1 MTRFRILLFNRHEPY
16 CFLLARTL
24 HQFDVVT
31 PPGRPD
37 HAREWNSAFRPL
49 PSNCVEVSLD
59 EAEATARTGR
69 YDVAVCM
76 DLQDLNI
83 SAEWRVP
90 RVHVALDAIEAGPA
104 AEQLYPLLNVV
115 EVAYPSERKRR
126 EWGWSGTVVAPG
138 IDANDYGGYTGAWV
152 RVLRVGN
159 FLRERDAS
167 RGFSIQEKI
176 LNGGDAIGFLGGRL
190 TIPSTT
196 LGINP
201 TIPGVKPA
209 RSWDDLKI
217 QYRSHRLFL
226 STLPPDHEDGYNLA
240 LLEAMA
246 TGMPV
251 VALANPSCPIVDGEN
266 GFVSDDPRVLRGRII
281 ELLRNPDLARQ
292 LGERAHRT
300 VMEQF
305 GIGCFLAE
313 WERILQAAG
322 DRGSLSLPGPVE
334 IPAPPVVASDD
345 CSPFA
350 WSAADV
356 GWAVGGCRPDDFHLL
371 GVRLERL
378 SPERW
383 WGELIAFRSDR
394 HRPMIWRGM
403 TVTAGEGDHL
413 SMRLP
418 PCVQGLPPF
427 WREDLSEW
435 VERGVQSFL
444 SDTVRRGA
452 PRGILEPPLPDG
464 IGPFDGTWIVPD
476 DADARSYLRRAR
488 RYCWASGF
496 AEDRVVLDL
505 GCGVGDG
512 SRILARRARRVVGV
526 DSDHRAASFASLSYG
541 DERLAFQS
549 ADQGRLPFAGGSF
562 GLVVAVGLSS
572 SSSGFFDTLGEAL
585 RVLRPSGRLALS
597 CRLEERKTV
606 AAWLE
611 ERFEAVTFWGQR
623 PELGRAEITDE
634 FAIETLGGNDESFV
648 ALAESPRLE
657 SATGASTA
665 SPGEEL
671 WRFPEPLLAL
681 HSAVA
686 PGANGK

>member
-1 MTRFRILLFNRHEPY
+1 
-16 CFLLARTL
+16 
-24 HQFDVVT
+24 
-31 PPGRPD
+31 
-37 HAREWNSAFRPL
+37 
-49 PSNCVEVSLD
+49 
-59 EAEATARTGR
+59 
-69 YDVAVCM
+69 
-76 DLQDLNI
+76 
-83 SAEWRVP
+83 
-90 RVHVALDAIEAGPA
+90 
-104 AEQLYPLLNVV
+104 
-115 EVAYPSERKRR
+115 
-126 EWGWSGTVVAPG
+126 
-138 IDANDYGGYTGAWV
+138 V
-152 RVLRVGN
+152 RGLRVGN

-176 LNGGDAIGFLGGRL
+176 LNGGDEIGFLGGRL
-190 TIPSTT
+190 TIPSTI

-209 RSWDDLKI
+209 RNWEDLKT

-251 VALANPSCPIVDGEN
+251 VALANPSCPVVDGEN
-266 GFVSDDPRVLRGRII
+266 GFVSDDPRILRGRII
-281 ELLRNPDLARQ
+281 ELLRNPDLACQ
-292 LGERAHRT
+292 LGELSRRT

-305 GIGCFLAE
+305 GIDRFVAE
-313 WERILQAAG
+313 WERILHSAG
-322 DRGSLSLPGPVE
+322 DRGSLSLPAPVE
-334 IPAPPVVASDD
+334 NTVPLAVASED
-345 CSPFA
+345 CSLLA

-356 GWAVGGCRPDDFHLL
+356 GWAIGGCPPDEFHLL

-394 HRPMIWRGM
+394 RRPMIWRGV
-403 TVTAGEGDHL
+403 TITAGDGDSL
-413 SMRLP
+413 SLGFP
-418 PCVQGLPPF
+418 PCLAGLPPY
-427 WREDLSEW
+427 WREDVAEW
-435 VERGVQSFL
+435 VERGVLSFL
-444 SDTVRRGA
+444 SDPVRRKA
-452 PRGILEPPLPDG
+452 PRGILESPLQSG
-464 IGPFDGTWIVPD
+464 IEPFDETWIVPD
-476 DADARSYLRRAR
+476 DSDARSYLRRAR

-512 SRILARRARRVVGV
+512 SRLLARRARRVVGV
-526 DSDHRAASFASLSYG
+526 DSDHRAASFANLSYG
-541 DERLAFQS
+541 DERLAFQA
-549 ADQGRLPFAGGSF
+549 ADAGCLPFAGGSF

-572 SSSGFFDTLGEAL
+572 SSSGFFETLGEAL
-585 RVLRPSGRLALS
+585 RVLTPSGRLALS

-648 ALAESPRLE
+648 ALAESPRIE
-657 SATGASTA
+657 SEAGVGTV

-681 HSAVA
+681 HSAAA